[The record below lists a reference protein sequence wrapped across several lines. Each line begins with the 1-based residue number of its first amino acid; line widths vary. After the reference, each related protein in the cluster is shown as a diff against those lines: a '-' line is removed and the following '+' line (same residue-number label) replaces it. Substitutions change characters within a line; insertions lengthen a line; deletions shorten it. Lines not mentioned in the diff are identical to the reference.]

1 LKILFTAVSVKQIPE
16 DQLSLL
22 IDSAKK
28 YFLKDHQVNFV
39 VFTDMSEH
47 PRIQDVNFVKID
59 NSHSES
65 LNYHQFQ
72 KVLSLN
78 YCNLDNYDYIFV
90 NDTDQMYINPVTD
103 DDLISDQ
110 LVILNHFDSNCK
122 TKSSLENFWSGVIRI
137 EDPEIE
143 HTMGNFFGGPK
154 EIIKSFLNFSNEI
167 YRKYKNNIFP
177 RANFF
182 TMYPEECL
190 LIKFICD
197 NDIKEKRL
205 RPATSFEKAF
215 MTNINAC
222 IQNILEIEE
231 KDFEKVLSEAAAKFK
246 ENFKLVHNTKCAM
259 KLCRKLFEI
268 TQ

>member
-1 LKILFTAVSVKQIPE
+1 
-16 DQLSLL
+16 
-22 IDSAKK
+22 
-28 YFLKDHQVNFV
+28 
-39 VFTDMSEH
+39 MSEH

-122 TKSSLENFWSGVIRI
+122 TKSSLENFWSDVIRI

-154 EIIKSFLNFSNEI
+154 
-167 YRKYKNNIFP
+167 
-177 RANFF
+177 
-182 TMYPEECL
+182 
-190 LIKFICD
+190 
-197 NDIKEKRL
+197 
-205 RPATSFEKAF
+205 
-215 MTNINAC
+215 
-222 IQNILEIEE
+222 
-231 KDFEKVLSEAAAKFK
+231 
-246 ENFKLVHNTKCAM
+246 
-259 KLCRKLFEI
+259 
-268 TQ
+268 

>member
-1 LKILFTAVSVKQIPE
+1 
-16 DQLSLL
+16 
-22 IDSAKK
+22 
-28 YFLKDHQVNFV
+28 
-39 VFTDMSEH
+39 
-47 PRIQDVNFVKID
+47 
-59 NSHSES
+59 
-65 LNYHQFQ
+65 
-72 KVLSLN
+72 
-78 YCNLDNYDYIFV
+78 
-90 NDTDQMYINPVTD
+90 
-103 DDLISDQ
+103 
-110 LVILNHFDSNCK
+110 
-122 TKSSLENFWSGVIRI
+122 
-137 EDPEIE
+137 
-143 HTMGNFFGGPK
+143 
-154 EIIKSFLNFSNEI
+154 
-167 YRKYKNNIFP
+167 
-177 RANFF
+177 
-182 TMYPEECL
+182 MYPEECL

>member
-122 TKSSLENFWSGVIRI
+122 TKSSLENFWSDVIRI

-154 EIIKSFLNFSNEI
+154 
-167 YRKYKNNIFP
+167 
-177 RANFF
+177 
-182 TMYPEECL
+182 
-190 LIKFICD
+190 
-197 NDIKEKRL
+197 
-205 RPATSFEKAF
+205 
-215 MTNINAC
+215 
-222 IQNILEIEE
+222 
-231 KDFEKVLSEAAAKFK
+231 
-246 ENFKLVHNTKCAM
+246 
-259 KLCRKLFEI
+259 
-268 TQ
+268 